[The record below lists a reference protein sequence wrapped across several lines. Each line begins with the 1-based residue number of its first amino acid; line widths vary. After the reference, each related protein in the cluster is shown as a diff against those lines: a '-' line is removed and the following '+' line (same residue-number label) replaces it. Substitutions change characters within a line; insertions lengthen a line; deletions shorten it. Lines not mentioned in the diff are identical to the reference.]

1 LWRCRTLAQKGSSL
15 QTHSEVGATPLYLRA
30 SLPAVLPTSVTDRR
44 VSTAHD
50 PYEQLIGAEISFG
63 TTLIGHVEGLVRD
76 PLSHRVRKLITTYGL
91 PARRVAVPMEWV
103 ARRSTSRLV
112 LGVGTRSLDDL
123 ADRVLA

>member
-1 LWRCRTLAQKGSSL
+1 MHTL
-15 QTHSEVGATPLYLRA
+15 T
-30 SLPAVLPTSVTDRR
+30 AV
-44 VSTAHD
+44 HD
-50 PYEQLIGAEISFG
+50 EQLMGAEISFG

-103 ARRSTSRLV
+103 ASRSISRLV